1 MRAESTPLLLSKH
14 VFTSPKGRLAPAL
27 SNWCSVQDW
36 KVAASGASD
45 AARFFSDRKIP
56 VVGSGLRAN
65 RPEDRVRFGAEE
77 GFADEGRAFLRAFG
91 FALHRLTF
99 EPRGEAF
106 DKMDDRCASDLG
118 RDVRRAST
126 RTAVERS
133 ASRRSNLLPF
143 RIESFAH
150 RPHIGNMA
158 GCFGRIRRPAP
169 EGD

>member
-27 SNWCSVQDW
+27 SNWCSMQDW

-65 RPEDRVRFGAEE
+65 RPEDGVRLGAEE

-91 FALHRLTF
+91 FALHRLSF
-99 EPRGEAF
+99 EPHGEAF
-106 DKMDDRCASDLG
+106 DKICSIDL
-118 RDVRRAST
+118 RPVCLKCFEKIFKRRAQGL
-126 RTAVERS
+126 RQDCE
-133 ASRRSNLLPF
+133 
-143 RIESFAH
+143 
-150 RPHIGNMA
+150 
-158 GCFGRIRRPAP
+158 
-169 EGD
+169 

>member
-1 MRAESTPLLLSKH
+1 MLGAGLEGCRERRFGRRPL
-14 VFTSPKGRLAPAL
+14 
-27 SNWCSVQDW
+27 
-36 KVAASGASD
+36 
-45 AARFFSDRKIP
+45 FSDGKIP
-56 VVGSGLRAN
+56 VVGSGLRTN
-65 RPEDRVRFGAEE
+65 RPEDRVRLGAEE

-126 RTAVERS
+126 LTAVERS

>member
-27 SNWCSVQDW
+27 SNWCSVRDW

-45 AARFFSDRKIP
+45 AARFFQTGRFQLSDRGCGQI
-56 VVGSGLRAN
+56 
-65 RPEDRVRFGAEE
+65 VRKTGYALVRRKDSPMK
-77 GFADEGRAFLRAFG
+77 AVLRAFG

-118 RDVRRAST
+118 RDVRCAST
-126 RTAVERS
+126 LTAVERS

-150 RPHIGNMA
+150 RPHIGNIA